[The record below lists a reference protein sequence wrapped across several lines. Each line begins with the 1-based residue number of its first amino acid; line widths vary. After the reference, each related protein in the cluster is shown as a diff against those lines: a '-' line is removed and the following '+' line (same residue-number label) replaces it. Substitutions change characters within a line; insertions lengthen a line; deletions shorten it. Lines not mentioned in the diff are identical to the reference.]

1 MGRFARSAR
10 GALVNFDEMEIKQ
23 ALMSAPP
30 PISVDQRRQFI
41 NDKDGV
47 SARKAAQLAEASGI
61 TSGMASEALA
71 LAVQGMQESAEDESE

>member
-30 PISVDQRRQFI
+30 PVSVDQRRQFI
-41 NDKDGV
+41 NEKDGV
-47 SARKAAQLAEASGI
+47 SAKKAAQLAEASGI
-61 TSGMASEALA
+61 ASEALA
-71 LAVQGMQESAEDESE
+71 LAVQGMQESAEDDSE